1 MSFLYPL
8 GFLGLIGL
16 AVILAI
22 YLIKTKYK
30 EQTIASTYIWNLSE
44 KFLKKRKPLKKID
57 HLLPLILQLLVVF
70 FLTVALVNPTF
81 AMDEKADNVCFVL
94 DASGS
99 MNMQYRK
106 TTRFETAKE
115 KICDMIQTSYTG
127 GSYTLVLSGSEPR
140 IVFEKESDKSYMLG
154 LIGDLEAEQC
164 ASDVDEALELVQD
177 FYEENQIT
185 KIYLLSD
192 RVYEETSKIEVLN
205 FADEALN
212 FSITG
217 SRYTVKN
224 DLLRLSVDLI
234 AYGENAVAELTVR
247 IDDREWIRDEISLI
261 KDVEENVQYEFP
273 SEDFDRIA
281 VKIENE
287 DLLLLDNEEILYNLE
302 KADRSDVLL
311 VSSAPF
317 YLQSIFQAIGCRI
330 TVIDPQ
336 NYENQEDY
344 DIYVFDS
351 FTPERLPL
359 KGAVWLINTDRNVP
373 DSGFVV
379 QDDIALDDGGVMT
392 YANEDSD
399 LYEKLTKNIKNNSV
413 SFNRYMKYGVYRTF
427 TTVLSYQRSPL
438 IFAGYNDIG
447 NREIVFA
454 FDFHNSDFPLL
465 YDYIVLMI
473 NFVNYSFPQTVESN
487 YYTVGDEMKIH
498 WVEDYDYI
506 KITAPS
512 GKIAYLD
519 QTLRESDF
527 LLKEV
532 GSYFIETSFEGKTK
546 GYHVYSHFDERESNS
561 LTRVDSLKF
570 LLDADHKKVTAF
582 YDKISVYM
590 LILLAFLL
598 IDWGLYV
605 YEKH

>member
-115 KICDMIQTSYTG
+115 KIGDMIQTSYTG

-205 FADEALN
+205 FAEEALN
-212 FSITG
+212 FSIIK

-234 AYGENAVAELTVR
+234 AYGEDAVAELTVR

-302 KADRSDVLL
+302 KADRSDV
-311 VSSAPF
+311 
-317 YLQSIFQAIGCRI
+317 
-330 TVIDPQ
+330 
-336 NYENQEDY
+336 
-344 DIYVFDS
+344 
-351 FTPERLPL
+351 
-359 KGAVWLINTDRNVP
+359 
-373 DSGFVV
+373 
-379 QDDIALDDGGVMT
+379 
-392 YANEDSD
+392 
-399 LYEKLTKNIKNNSV
+399 
-413 SFNRYMKYGVYRTF
+413 
-427 TTVLSYQRSPL
+427 
-438 IFAGYNDIG
+438 
-447 NREIVFA
+447 
-454 FDFHNSDFPLL
+454 
-465 YDYIVLMI
+465 
-473 NFVNYSFPQTVESN
+473 
-487 YYTVGDEMKIH
+487 
-498 WVEDYDYI
+498 
-506 KITAPS
+506 
-512 GKIAYLD
+512 
-519 QTLRESDF
+519 
-527 LLKEV
+527 
-532 GSYFIETSFEGKTK
+532 
-546 GYHVYSHFDERESNS
+546 
-561 LTRVDSLKF
+561 
-570 LLDADHKKVTAF
+570 
-582 YDKISVYM
+582 
-590 LILLAFLL
+590 
-598 IDWGLYV
+598 
-605 YEKH
+605 